1 MLKEK
6 IMFLEKLDRIHFH
19 TFDAGDDGTSQIL
32 DLMRLVIAVVDHS
45 VEISPGLQF
54 VGGNTNVFCRFL
66 PGEIVFSCDITQP
79 LWMDRIETPSRTESR
94 RLAVAKGIAPPLYPP
109 PKTTPTTGNCRFAI
123 SEMKKEMLWD

>member
-1 MLKEK
+1 MLDTVTVMLKEK
-6 IMFLEKLDRIHFH
+6 IMFLEKPDRIHFH

-54 VGGNTNVFCRFL
+54 VGGNPNVFCRFL

-79 LWMDRIETPSRTESR
+79 LRMDGIENSLPDGEQQVGCGQGNRTST
-94 RLAVAKGIAPPLYPP
+94 VSS
-109 PKTTPTTGNCRFAI
+109 
-123 SEMKKEMLWD
+123 SENHSYHGQLQVRHL